1 LIGQANG
8 SDTASYQHATAG
20 VNVNLALTGAQD
32 TSGAGVDTLT
42 NIKNLTGSNFSDHL
56 TGDANNNV
64 LFGGFGGKDVLTG
77 GGGADTFQFGS
88 GTVTVTDFSTVQGD
102 NIELFMSLGATHADA
117 VTALDALIAA
127 TTGDTLSFSDGGKLT
142 LTNVDVH
149 SLHTS
154 DFIVHP

>member
-1 LIGQANG
+1 VRDLPL
-8 SDTASYQHATAG
+8 TAASFWFLLGLGAVTHAA
-20 VNVNLALTGAQD
+20 D
-32 TSGAGVDTLT
+32 RP
-42 NIKNLTGSNFSDHL
+42 NI
-56 TGDANNNV
+56 
-64 LFGGFGGKDVLTG
+64 LFIVADDLGYGELGCFGGKDVLTG